1 MKISV
6 KIFVHSVQQIG
17 HDIFLSNIHMHTP
30 CLAKNY
36 SVVSEFATLW
46 TLAHRTPLSMRFSR
60 QEYWSGLP
68 FPPLGDLSDP
78 GIKATFPAL
87 PASFFTTEIS
97 VKPKELVHTLDKE
110 YSKLDNKQLTQLK
123 VDLIFF

>member
-1 MKISV
+1 MYFDTLKYSQKSGLTFLPSLSLLQRTAILLTC
-6 KIFVHSVQQIG
+6 VH
-17 HDIFLSNIHMHTP
+17 
-30 CLAKNY
+30 

>member
-1 MKISV
+1 M
-6 KIFVHSVQQIG
+6 
-17 HDIFLSNIHMHTP
+17 NMP
-30 CLAKNY
+30 CLAKSH

-46 TLAHRTPLSMRFSR
+46 TVAHRNPLSMRFSR

-68 FPPLGDLSDP
+68 FPPPGDLSDP

-87 PASFFTTEIS
+87 PDRFFTTEIP
-97 VKPKELVHTLDKE
+97 VKPKELVHKLDKE
-110 YSKLDNKQLTQLK
+110 YSKLNIKQLTQLK